1 MKPPIYL
8 DHHATTPVDPRVVE
22 AMLPWLGER
31 FGNASSR
38 SHAYGWQAEEAVEQA
53 REQVADLV
61 GATPRE
67 IVFTS
72 GATESDNL
80 ALFGVAEA
88 YREKGR
94 HLVTATTEHKAVVD
108 PCRALEKR
116 GFAVTWLAPDGEGR
130 IAAADVAAA
139 LRADTVLVSLMH
151 ANNEIG
157 VLHPVGEVGAVC
169 KRRGVLF
176 HSDAAQSVG
185 KVPVDVQAMAIDLLS
200 ISAHKLYGPKGIGAL
215 YVRRRDPRV
224 RLTPLMYGGG
234 HERGLRPGTLPVHQI
249 VGFGAACAI
258 ARAEMAGE
266 AERSRGLRERLLAR
280 IRAQLPDVRVNGAL
294 EPRLPNNLNVSFA
307 GVEGEALLMALRDVA
322 LSSGAAC
329 TSATLEPSH
338 VLRALG
344 VGDDLAHASLR
355 FGLGRGT
362 TEAEI
367 DHVAA
372 RVVEAV
378 RALRGLAAAG

>member
-108 PCRALEKR
+108 PCRTLEKR